1 MKIYLVRIKED
12 QEWKNKKMRQ
22 QKEHNDKCKYN
33 DNILITIILNRLNTS
48 LKGQR

>member
-22 QKEHNDKCKYN
+22 QKEHNDQCKYN
-33 DNILITIILNRLNTS
+33 DNILNHNNSEQTEYLT
-48 LKGQR
+48 